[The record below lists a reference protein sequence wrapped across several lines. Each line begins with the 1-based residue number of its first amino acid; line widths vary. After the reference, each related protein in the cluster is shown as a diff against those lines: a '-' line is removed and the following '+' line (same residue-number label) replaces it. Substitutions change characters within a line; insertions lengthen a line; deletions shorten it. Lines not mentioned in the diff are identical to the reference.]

1 MRKLILSLLLLSVIA
16 AAGLCGWPVIQ
27 ARRLEKA
34 LEFIAVEGLDH
45 MDVDQMR
52 DEVLSRAQ
60 VLGLSLAPEDISIE
74 AEGEGME
81 ASVDI
86 RVDCRLMLPMFIERF
101 EYPMTLEGHAEMKQ
115 GEHIIENL

>member
-1 MRKLILSLLLLSVIA
+1 MKKLILSLLLLA
-16 AAGLCGWPVIQ
+16 AVVTAGLCGWPVIQ

-45 MDVDQMR
+45 MDVDRMR
-52 DEVLSRAQ
+52 NEVLARAQ
-60 VLGLSLAPEDISIE
+60 VLGLSLAPEDISVE

-81 ASVDI
+81 ATVDI
-86 RVDCRLMLPMFIERF
+86 GVDCRLMLPMFIERF